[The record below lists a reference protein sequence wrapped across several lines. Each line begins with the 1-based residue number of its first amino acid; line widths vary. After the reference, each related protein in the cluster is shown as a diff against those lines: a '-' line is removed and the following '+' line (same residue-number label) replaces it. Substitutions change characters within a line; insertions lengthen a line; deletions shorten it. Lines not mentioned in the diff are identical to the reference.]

1 MNPKTKTLLAAAALL
16 ALAAPAWALNKCTGP
31 DGKVSFQ
38 DDPCEAAHKAESI
51 DPHPASG
58 AGVKQPA
65 ATNGAGKP
73 MTEAE
78 RLNALSDASAK
89 ERRKRDLT
97 DRLVPGARADV
108 QNNRAN
114 CQRIQAELRAD
125 QYAYQQNLYGKTH
138 AAQRAS
144 EMAASAAQCDTK
156 DRELVNNFNTLMAEC
171 AALGG
176 CAGITPP

>member
-1 MNPKTKTLLAAAALL
+1 MNKTQTLIAAALLLAAAV
-16 ALAAPAWALNKCTGP
+16 PAWALNKCTGP

-38 DDPCEAAHKAESI
+38 DDPCEAAHKAESFE
-51 DPHPASG
+51 PHPASG

-65 ATNGAGKP
+65 ALNAASKP

-89 ERRKRDLT
+89 ERRRRDLT
-97 DRLVPGARADV
+97 ERLVPGARADV
-108 QNNRAN
+108 QNNRAA

-125 QYAYQQNLYGKTH
+125 QYAYKQNMYGKTH

-144 EMAASAAQCDTK
+144 EMAATAAQCDTK
-156 DRELVNNFNTLMAEC
+156 DRELVSNFNTLMAEC
-171 AALGG
+171 AGLGG